1 MQPLIAIT
9 AGEVINKGYAWT
21 PVVYGQFHTYTDA
34 VVRAGGIPIIVPI
47 IDNELMLRKLYDQ
60 CDGLLMAGGND
71 LDPVVYRADKSSLT
85 RSLSPRRDKQ
95 ETQLFKWAVADDKP
109 VLGICRGL
117 QVMNVALGGSLHQDI
132 KANVQNSHNHEAS
145 ADHKNFHHIAHKL
158 KLQPGSRLARILGT
172 TTIPANTLHHQAI
185 DRLGKDLVVAARA
198 EDDIIEAIELP
209 AKRFVIG
216 VQSHP
221 EALEA
226 KTEQQWRKLFAEFVN
241 SAKQ

>member
-34 VVRAGGIPIIVPI
+34 VVRAGGIPVIVPI
-47 IDNELMLRKLYDQ
+47 IDDEAMLRRLYDQ
-60 CDGLLMAGGND
+60 CHGLLLAGGND

-95 ETQLFKWAVADDKP
+95 EAQLFKWALADDKP
-109 VLGICRGL
+109 IFGICRGM
-117 QVMNVALGGSLHQDI
+117 QVMNVALGGSLHQDL
-132 KANVQNSHNHEAS
+132 ATNLPNAHNHEAS
-145 ADHKNFHHIAHKL
+145 ADHKKFHHLAHQLQL
-158 KLQPGSRLARILGT
+158 KPGSRLAQVLGS
-172 TTIPANTLHHQAI
+172 TTIPTNSLHHQAI
-185 DRLGKDLVVAARA
+185 DRLGDGLVAVGWA
-198 EDDIIEAIELP
+198 EDDVIEAVELP
-209 AKRFVIG
+209 GKRFVVG

-226 KTEQQWRKLFAEFVN
+226 KTEQLWRKLFVEFVD
-241 SAKQ
+241 STK